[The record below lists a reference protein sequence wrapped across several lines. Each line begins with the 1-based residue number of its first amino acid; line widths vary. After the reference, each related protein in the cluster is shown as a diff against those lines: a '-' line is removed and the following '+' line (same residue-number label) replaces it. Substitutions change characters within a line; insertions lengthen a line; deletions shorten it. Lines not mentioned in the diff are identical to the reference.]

1 MKSDPAISLSEA
13 VSKGFGADC
22 RVEDGADIPPRPAN
36 DSTIEVAA
44 LAEIDSV
51 SIAPRLVSDARER
64 RRHGSR
70 AARRPRRCAG
80 GRSRATRAAGEQL
93 ETAYP
98 PRCAS
103 AAQMRQALRAY
114 LSQRALDANLV
125 YDVVLAADEAFINAV
140 SHADA
145 ADDPI
150 LVTARVS
157 ESEASVEI
165 RDHGGGFTFRRS
177 DPPSVPDVRRA
188 NGRGVFLMESLMDE
202 VSVRSGRRGTIVRM
216 VRHLA

>member
-1 MKSDPAISLSEA
+1 MKSDPPISLSDA
-13 VSKGFGADC
+13 TSRGLGAGG
-22 RVEDGADIPPRPAN
+22 RAETGADIPPRPAS
-36 DSTIEVAA
+36 DSPIAVAA
-44 LAEIDSV
+44 LARTDSV
-51 SIAPRLVSDARER
+51 SITPRVVPDARAR
-64 RRHGSR
+64 RRNESR
-70 AARRPRRCAG
+70 AARRPRRFAG
-80 GRSRATRAAGEQL
+80 PRSRATRAAGDQL

-98 PRCAS
+98 PRGAS

-114 LSQRALDANLV
+114 LSQRALDANVV

-150 LVTARVS
+150 RVTARVS
-157 ESEASVEI
+157 ESEASIEI
-165 RDHGGGFTFRRS
+165 RDGGGGFAFRRS